1 MSRTRNSLINISTNV
16 IGQIVQMLLQ
26 FISRTI
32 FVHFLSEQYL
42 GINGLFGNIL
52 NLLSLTELG
61 FGTAIIYSLY
71 KPIAENDEKH
81 ITQLMNMYRR
91 IYSVVAFAILGI
103 GLLLVPFLDYFI
115 AGENT
120 IPNLRLLYVLYLLNT
135 VFSYFLIYKRSLIE
149 ADQKQY
155 ICTIY
160 QKYSSN
166 ICAFC
171 NS

>member
-91 IYSVVAFAILGI
+91 IYSVVA
-103 GLLLVPFLDYFI
+103 
-115 AGENT
+115 
-120 IPNLRLLYVLYLLNT
+120 RL
-135 VFSYFLIYKRSLIE
+135 
-149 ADQKQY
+149 
-155 ICTIY
+155 
-160 QKYSSN
+160 
-166 ICAFC
+166 
-171 NS
+171 